1 MKKRL
6 SILFALLGVFALFA
20 TSCGSSAT
28 DVVDTASSTA
38 DDVADTAEAAVD
50 EVMDDEPEEAMEES
64 SAEATGGD
72 ATVGTIKIG
81 AALSESGKFSVEGKD
96 SRQGYDTWAKW
107 VNEDYGGIQMPDGR
121 YDVEIIYYD
130 DESDVE
136 TASNLTQKLIDDD
149 GVDFLLGPYSS
160 GLTTGASA
168 IAEANDM
175 LMVEGNGTSNAMFER
190 GFENLY
196 LVATIASDYTKSG
209 IEAFAAQG
217 AKTAVLAYEDT
228 SFPTAVANG
237 AIEHLAANGIEL
249 LATETYPKDPSD
261 LTPIIQKF
269 KDLEPD
275 VFIGGG
281 HYIDAVLF
289 VNAAN
294 ETGFD
299 PSGMLI
305 TVGPSNPKL
314 TDELGD
320 DVFGVVGPTQWEA
333 TMAYEGEWFGT
344 AGDYAARYEGYWG
357 EPPVYQSASA
367 TASALALH
375 IAIEQAGSTETAAV
389 RDALNAMDVTTFY
402 GPIKFDDAGVNR
414 AKPMGTV
421 QVQGGE
427 INVIA
432 PDAAAVAEI
441 AYPK

>member
-1 MKKRL
+1 MKIRL
-6 SILFALLGVFALFA
+6 RFLFALFA
-20 TSCGSSAT
+20 AIALFATACGSSAT
-28 DVVDTASSTA
+28 DVVESAS
-38 DDVADTAEAAVD
+38 DTAEAAVD
-50 EVMDDEPEEAMEES
+50 DVAGADPDDAMEED
-64 SAEATGGD
+64 SAELSAGD
-72 ATVGTIKIG
+72 GVVGTIKIG

-96 SRQGYDTWAKW
+96 SRQGYDTWARW
-107 VNEDYGGIQMPDGR
+107 VNEDYGGIKMPDGR
-121 YDVEIIYYD
+121 YTVEVVYYD
-130 DESDVE
+130 DESDAE

-149 GVDFLLGPYSS
+149 QVDFLLGPYSS

-261 LTPIIQKF
+261 LTPIIQQF
-269 KDLEPD
+269 KDLDPD

-289 VNAAN
+289 INAAN

-299 PSGMLI
+299 PDGMLI

-314 TDELGD
+314 TSELGE

-333 TMAYEGEWFGT
+333 TMAYEGEWFGS
-344 AGDYAARYEGYWG
+344 AGDYATRYESYWG

-375 IAIEQAGSTETAAV
+375 IAIEQAGSKDTAAV
-389 RDALNAMDVTTFY
+389 RDALNSMDVDTFY

-414 AKPMGTV
+414 AKPMGTI
-421 QVQGGE
+421 QVQDGE
-427 INVIA
+427 INVVA
-432 PDAAAVAEI
+432 PEGAAVAGL